1 MSKQEFSKISLIRL
15 VQLEGESVL
24 IGEAI
29 DSEKQVEKISENI
42 KESEFNFLLSICPN
56 GELVGLLRY
65 FSERYQEQNI
75 VKIIIKEEGKREKI
89 YSKIMWEKKKQMENF
104 FGKILY
110 RNRDLIKN
118 IELTEKKQEI
128 RGLFRYF
135 KEL

>member
-1 MSKQEFSKISLIRL
+1 MSKQKFSKIYLIRL
-15 VQLEGESVL
+15 VQLEEESVL

-29 DSEKQVEKISENI
+29 GSEKQV
-42 KESEFNFLLSICPN
+42 
-56 GELVGLLRY
+56 
-65 FSERYQEQNI
+65 
-75 VKIIIKEEGKREKI
+75 EKI